1 MKDRSQF
8 YKQPMKFGAQTIYE
22 SDILSDIDLKHWEE
36 FDKKVTED
44 SSYKVGDII
53 DNATRVTAIQLVEFL
68 DQFTSLNSIDEVKTL
83 AEKYINEIQ
92 KEIKLCQ

>member
-22 SDILSDIDLKHWEE
+22 SDILANIDNKHWEE

-44 SSYKVGDII
+44 KSYKIGDII
-53 DNATRVTAIQLVEFL
+53 DNSVNVTAIQLVEFL
-68 DQFTSLNSIDEVKTL
+68 DQFITLNSIEEVKDL